1 MWSCM
6 NSVMMALLSLR
17 VSQRNWS
24 RGADTSYLRVDG
36 KTLAALLH
44 LVIICLL
51 LLIRFKFNKY
61 IISCNSSRH
70 VLCTQIGASV
80 AR

>member
-36 KTLAALLH
+36 KTLAALLY
-44 LVIICLL
+44 LVTAFLT
-51 LLIRFKFNKY
+51 Y
-61 IISCNSSRH
+61 ILFRVKGHSR
-70 VLCTQIGASV
+70 
-80 AR
+80 